1 LEDPGEVAGLV
12 VVFAA
17 FGGSWR
23 KVKMTG
29 RFDWRKHLA
38 VHPAADLFPLMSE
51 AELKELA
58 DDIKKN
64 GLIDPLVVWKKGG
77 SLLDGRNRLD
87 AMALA
92 GILGVDSQG
101 RLCNA
106 SSIVPIIWHRIG
118 TGDPWSIALS
128 LNVHRRHLS
137 LEQKRDLIAKVLK
150 ATPEKSDRQIAKI
163 VKRDH
168 KTVAAVRSEE
178 EGRGEIPHVDAHTDT
193 KGRKQPAAKPKRAAA
208 KPKPQPEPET
218 QPTRSQQAA
227 QPQQSPKESAAERR
241 AYYASTDPEHDFPED
256 LSVEMFK
263 TKLDDFL
270 SDFESTLAMWLDEH
284 PVLESNGRD
293 VLIEVL
299 EDHAHK
305 LSALGLRIAGASA
318 VLQ

>member
-1 LEDPGEVAGLV
+1 VTE
-12 VVFAA
+12 
-17 FGGSWR
+17 
-23 KVKMTG
+23 

-150 ATPEKSDRQIAKI
+150 ATPEKSDRQIASITKS
-163 VKRDH
+163 DH
-168 KTVAAVRSEE
+168 KTVGKVRAKK
-178 EGRGEIPHVDAHTDT
+178 EGRGEIPHVDARPDT
-193 KGRKQPAAKPKRAAA
+193 KGRKQPAKRKGNPPKRDPLDAHTAVINGGPPRTEGSAEISIEQRRAENAELDLSAEERAA
-208 KPKPQPEPET
+208 KVSACALAEFTAACQTWLPKMTEEDRRKARILVNLDHW
-218 QPTRSQQAA
+218 RS
-227 QPQQSPKESAAERR
+227 K
-241 AYYASTDPEHDFPED
+241 
-256 LSVEMFK
+256 
-263 TKLDDFL
+263 
-270 SDFESTLAMWLDEH
+270 
-284 PVLESNGRD
+284 
-293 VLIEVL
+293 
-299 EDHAHK
+299 
-305 LSALGLRIAGASA
+305 AGAA
-318 VLQ
+318 